1 MNDNE
6 KELHRLAAL
15 AAGYEV
21 YFWSDKV
28 ARMDLPL
35 RPLWEPLRSAGD
47 SFRLLIAIRKW
58 SADNAIAWP
67 EVALPEQT
75 AIIEFMSSIDSGDE
89 DRAMTSIFNL
99 AVELGRRK
107 ESGK

>member
-1 MNDNE
+1 MDDNE

-15 AAGYEV
+15 ATGYEV

-35 RPLWEPLRSAGD
+35 RPLWNPRNDAGD
-47 SFRLLIAIRKW
+47 SFRLLIEIRKW
-58 SADNAIAWP
+58 SADNAIEWKDVP
-67 EVALPEQT
+67 LPEQR
-75 AIIEFMSSIDSGDE
+75 AIMEFMNAIDSGDE
-89 DRAMTSIFNL
+89 NRAMTSIFNL